1 MTRRPRTTASATEK
15 IDTAQVR
22 ESVARAENKH
32 AALVVLQA
40 SEADIGAYTIIQ
52 GTLVIGRDP
61 RADVVLQDEGI
72 SRRHCRIG
80 VDEKERY
87 FIEDLG
93 STNGTFVNRRRID
106 RKILSDDDR
115 IYLGTCVL
123 KFTYSDRVE
132 LDYHAQLDLLIGTDD
147 LTGLVAKRR
156 FDAAFSRALEG
167 SEQPLVAMM
176 LDLDGLKQINDSF
189 GHPVGAYTISEVG
202 KIIGEVVS
210 PMGAACRFG
219 GDEFAAFLQQATK
232 PTGLK
237 VAGEIRRRVAS
248 HHFQSGGFVVKPT
261 VSIGIACYPEH
272 GKKADELLQRADE
285 ALYRVKR
292 SGRDGVGV

>member
-15 IDTAQVR
+15 IDTAAVR
-22 ESVARAENKH
+22 ESVARAEHKQ
-32 AALVVLQA
+32 ASLVVLQA
-40 SEADIGAYTIIQ
+40 SEADIGAYTIIENAV
-52 GTLVIGRDP
+52 VIGRDP

-72 SRRHCRIG
+72 SRRHCRIAI
-80 VDEKERY
+80 DDKERY
-87 FIEDLG
+87 YIEDLE
-93 STNGTFVNRRRID
+93 STNGTFVNRKRVD
-106 RKILSDDDR
+106 RKLLADDDR
-115 IYLGTCVL
+115 IYLGTCIL
-123 KFTYSDRVE
+123 KFTYSDLLE

-156 FDAAFSRALEG
+156 FDAAFARVLEG
-167 SEQPLVAMM
+167 NHRPLVAMM

-210 PMGAACRFG
+210 PLGAACRFG
-219 GDEFAAFLQQATK
+219 GDEFAAFLQQAGR
-232 PTGLK
+232 PVGLK
-237 VAGEIRRRVAS
+237 VAGEIRRRVS
-248 HHFQSGGFVVKPT
+248 THHFQSGGFVVKPT
-261 VSIGIACYPEH
+261 VSIGLACFPED
-272 GKKADELLQRADE
+272 GKRPDDLLQKADQ